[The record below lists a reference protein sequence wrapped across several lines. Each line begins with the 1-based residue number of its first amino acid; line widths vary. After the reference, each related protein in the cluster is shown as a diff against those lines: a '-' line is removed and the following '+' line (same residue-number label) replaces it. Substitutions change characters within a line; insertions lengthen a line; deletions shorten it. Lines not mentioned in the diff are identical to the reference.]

1 MLIKTFERRKSMFSK
16 KRQTEQKEI
25 KKFVLS
31 DNAITFI
38 KKVVQSEL
46 NITFPIDEDVLDEIT
61 DLAVQWEMDMIDP
74 LDKEGGDKTY
84 DYPERERNEMA
95 DKFVSEVTGQWDDDV
110 LVPDFEDLNKKLG
123 LI

>member
-1 MLIKTFERRKSMFSK
+1 MLIKTFERRKSMFW
-16 KRQTEQKEI
+16 KRRQRNQKEI

-38 KKVVQSEL
+38 KKFAQPEL
-46 NITFPIDEDVLDEIT
+46 NITSPIDEDILDEIT

-84 DYPERERNEMA
+84 DYPERVRNEMA